1 MSKRL
6 FDSIIPTMEETI
18 KELLVSFLAD
28 YSKQCGEWYSFNCP
42 CCAEE
47 NFGEPDDKYNLEVK
61 IDVGIKG
68 CGGFHCWKCGDTN
81 GMKGTLVHLFK
92 RYAPRKTYSE
102 FKRIV
107 KEYRESMAYLLPSDG
122 EINSDIADV
131 EYLMLPDGF
140 KPINKDDADC
150 KKAYEYLLSR
160 GVTDRIITKYNIGYI
175 AKNSNDYSL
184 RYRVYIPSYDDFD
197 NLTYWVGRDY
207 TGKNKQKVK
216 NPKRSKTEVVFNE
229 GKINWYEP
237 VTLVEGPFDH
247 IVTPNS
253 IPLMGKTLVSDNA
266 VFKTLMKKCKCGVN
280 IFLDD
285 DAIDSAYKLYNI
297 LNDGALKNKVKI
309 IIPPI
314 GYDPSLLYQEYGRSG
329 IIRALNSAKQPE
341 EFDILQRNKFGKYQ
355 KK

>member
-1 MSKRL
+1 
-6 FDSIIPTMEETI
+6 MEENI
-18 KELLVSFLAD
+18 KDLIVSFLGD

-47 NFGEPDDKYNLEVK
+47 NFGQPDDKYNLEVK
-61 IDVGIKG
+61 IDIGVKG

-81 GMKGTLVHLFK
+81 GMKGTLVQLFK
-92 RYAPRKTYSE
+92 RYAPRQIYSE
-102 FKRIV
+102 FKRMV
-107 KEYRESMAYLLPSDG
+107 KEYRESMSYLLSSNE

-140 KPINKDDADC
+140 KPINKDNADC
-150 KKAYEYLLSR
+150 KNAYEYLLSR
-160 GVTDRIITKYNIGYI
+160 GINDKIIANYNIGYI
-175 AKNSNDYSL
+175 NKDTKDYSL
-184 RYRVYIPSYDDFD
+184 KYRVYIPSYDNFD

-207 TGKNKQKVK
+207 TGKNVQKVK
-216 NPKRSKTEVVFNE
+216 NPKTSKTEIVFNE

-253 IPLMGKTLVSDNA
+253 IPLMGKTLVQDNV

-285 DAIDSAYKLYNI
+285 DALESAYKIYGV
-297 LNDGALKNKVKI
+297 LNEGALKNKVKVI
-309 IIPPI
+309 KTPD
-314 GYDPSLLYQEYGRSG
+314 GYDPSLIYQEFGYKG
-329 IIRALNSAKQPE
+329 IIKALNSAKQPE
-341 EFDILQRNKFGKYQ
+341 EFDILQQHKFGFYR

>member
-1 MSKRL
+1 
-6 FDSIIPTMEETI
+6 MEESI
-18 KELLVSFLAD
+18 KELLISFLGE

-47 NFGEPDDKYNLEVK
+47 NLGQPDDKYNLEIK
-61 IDVGIKG
+61 IDIGVKG

-92 RYAPRKTYSE
+92 LYAPRKTYSE

-107 KEYRESMAYLLPSDG
+107 KEYRDSMSYLLPNDG
-122 EINSDIADV
+122 DFNSDIGDV

-140 KPINKDDADC
+140 KPINKDDIHC
-150 KKAYEYLLSR
+150 QKAYDYLLGR
-160 GVTDRIITKYNIGYI
+160 GLTDKIITDYNIGYI
-175 AKNSNDYSL
+175 SNGSNDYSL
-184 RYRVYIPSYDDFD
+184 RYRVYIPSYDAFD

-207 TGKNKQKVK
+207 TGNNKQKVK
-216 NPKRSKTEVVFNE
+216 NPKRSKTEIVFNE

-237 VTLVEGPFDH
+237 ITLVEGPFDH

-253 IPLMGKTLVSDNA
+253 IPLMGKTLAIDNVVA
-266 VFKTLMKKCKCGVN
+266 KTLMKKCKYGVN

-285 DAIDSAYKLYNI
+285 DALDSAYRIYSI
-297 LNDGALKNKVKI
+297 LDDGGLKGKVKI
-309 IIPPI
+309 IETPD
-314 GYDPSLLYQEYGRSG
+314 GYDPSLIFQEFGYKG
-329 IIRALNSAKQPE
+329 IIKALNSAKRPE
-341 EFDILQRNKFGKYQ
+341 EFDVLQRNKFGKYP